1 MAFDRV
7 ILIVLDS
14 VGIGEMPDAA
24 AFGDAGSDTLGHVC
38 SHRPLRIPNLESF
51 GLGCIR
57 PLASI
62 QVVADPLAAFGKM
75 ALASNGKDTTTG
87 HWELAGIVLEK
98 AFPTYPAGFPT
109 EVIEAFEAA
118 IGRKT
123 LGNCPA
129 SGTEI
134 IQRLGA
140 EHVRTGFPIVYTS
153 ADSVF
158 QIAAHE
164 EVIPV
169 AQLYDLCRTARSIL
183 RGPHEVGR
191 VIARPFAGQGGNFQR
206 TPRRQDF
213 AIQPPPDML
222 LDQVKDAGLECVS
235 VGKSASIYCERGIT
249 RSFKTS
255 GNVDGI
261 SQTLD
266 LLQEDFR
273 GLLFTNLVDF
283 DMLYGH
289 RNDVEGYA
297 QALEAFDACIPELK
311 SRLRPG
317 DLCILTADHGC
328 DPVTQSTDHSREYVP
343 LLAFGSAVAKGMD
356 LGTRASLA
364 DAGQTIAENFGLG
377 LREGKSFLRELLR

>member
-14 VGIGEMPDAA
+14 VGLGEMPDAA
-24 AFGDAGSDTLGHVC
+24 AFGDAGSDTLGHLC
-38 SHRPLRIPNLESF
+38 AHRPLRIPNLESL

-57 PLASI
+57 PLANVRS
-62 QVVADPLAAFGKM
+62 VSDPQAAYGRM

-87 HWELAGIVLEK
+87 HWELAGIVLEQ
-98 AFPTYPAGFPT
+98 AFPTYPNGFPPD
-109 EVIEAFEAA
+109 VIEPFEAA
-118 IGRKT
+118 IGRRT
-123 LGNCPA
+123 LGNCAA

-164 EVIPV
+164 EIIPV
-169 AQLYDLCRTARSIL
+169 NELYDLCRTARRMLS
-183 RGPHEVGR
+183 GPHEVGR
-191 VIARPFAGQGGNFQR
+191 VIARPFIGQPGNFQR

-213 AIQPPPDML
+213 AIPPPPGML
-222 LDQVKDAGLECVS
+222 LDQVKGAGLESVS
-235 VGKSASIYCERGIT
+235 VGKIASIYCDRGIT
-249 RSFKTS
+249 RSFKTA
-255 GNVDGI
+255 GNGEGI
-261 SQTLD
+261 ARTLD
-266 LLQEDFR
+266 LILEDFR

-297 QALEAFDACIPELK
+297 RALEVFDDCIPELR
-311 SRLRPG
+311 SRMSPG
-317 DLCILTADHGC
+317 DLCIVTADHGC
-328 DPVTQSTDHSREYVP
+328 DPATPSTDHSREYVP
-343 LLAFGSAVAKGMD
+343 LLAFSPAVAKCVS
-356 LGTRASLA
+356 LGTRPTLA
-364 DAGQTIAENFGLG
+364 DTGQTIAENFGLRLPRG
-377 LREGKSFLRELLR
+377 SSFLGDLT

>member
-24 AFGDAGSDTLGHVC
+24 AFDDAGSDTLGHLC
-38 SHRPLRIPNLESF
+38 AYRLLRIPNLERL

-57 PLASI
+57 ALAHI
-62 QVVADPLAAFGKM
+62 QAVADPNAAFGKM

-98 AFPTYPAGFPT
+98 AFPTYPDGFPR
-109 EVIEAFEAA
+109 EVIEAFETA
-118 IGRKT
+118 IGRRT
-123 LGNCPA
+123 LGNCAA

-164 EVIPV
+164 EVISV
-169 AQLYDLCRTARSIL
+169 AELYDLCRTARTMLS
-183 RGPHEVGR
+183 GPHEVGR
-191 VIARPFAGQGGNFQR
+191 VIARPFIGQAGNFQR
-206 TPRRQDF
+206 TPRWQDF
-213 AIQPPPDML
+213 AIQPPRDML
-222 LDQVKDAGLECVS
+222 LDQIKNARLECLS
-235 VGKSASIYCERGIT
+235 VGKIASIYCERGIT
-249 RSFKTS
+249 RSFKTA
-255 GNVDGI
+255 GNAEGI
-261 SQTLD
+261 SRTLG
-266 LLQEDFR
+266 LMQEDFR

-289 RNDVEGYA
+289 RNDVEGYVRRLWRRSMPA
-297 QALEAFDACIPELK
+297 
-311 SRLRPG
+311 SR
-317 DLCILTADHGC
+317 
-328 DPVTQSTDHSREYVP
+328 
-343 LLAFGSAVAKGMD
+343 
-356 LGTRASLA
+356 
-364 DAGQTIAENFGLG
+364 N
-377 LREGKSFLRELLR
+377 